1 MQQDRHHTDMVA
13 ARRIVVLTG
22 AGISAESGIRTFR
35 ASDGLWEDHKVED
48 VATPE
53 GFAANPVAVHQF
65 YNDRR
70 RLLLNAS
77 IRPNPAHTALA
88 RLEHSVIDLPGHD
101 FLLITQNI
109 DNLHERAGSR
119 ALVHMHGELLKMR
132 CEQSGLSFDIRED
145 LMLDTCCRC
154 CREPGNLRPDVVW
167 FGEIPLSM
175 AKITKALTQCDLFIA
190 IGTSGNVYP
199 AAGFFELAREHGAHT
214 VELNLESTNADFDEH
229 ICGPAS
235 TVVPDYVERLLSS
248 AN

>member
-1 MQQDRHHTDMVA
+1 MA
-13 ARRIVVLTG
+13 APRRIVVLTG
-22 AGISAESGIRTFR
+22 AGISAESGIQTFR
-35 ASDGLWEDHKVED
+35 TSDGLWENHRIED

-70 RLLLNAS
+70 RLLLGDA
-77 IRPNPAHTALA
+77 IRPNPAHSALA
-88 RLEHSVIDLPGHD
+88 RLEHSLIDLPEHD
-101 FLLITQNI
+101 FLLVTQNI

-132 CEQSGLSFDIRED
+132 CEQSGLTFDLRED
-145 LMLDTCCRC
+145 LTLDTCCRC
-154 CREPGNLRPDVVW
+154 CRAPGNLRPHVVW
-167 FGEIPLSM
+167 FGEIPLAMTQISN
-175 AKITKALTQCDLFIA
+175 ALERCDLFVA

-214 VELNLESTNADFDEH
+214 VELNLASTNADFDEH

-235 TVVPDYVERLLSS
+235 TVVPAFVDTLLRC
-248 AN
+248 AG

>member
-1 MQQDRHHTDMVA
+1 MVA

-35 ASDGLWEDHKVED
+35 ASDGLWEDHRIED

-70 RLLLNAS
+70 RLLLSDA

-88 RLEHSVIDLPGHD
+88 RLEHSIVDLPEHE

-132 CEQSGLSFDIRED
+132 CEQSGLSFDLRED
-145 LMLDTCCRC
+145 LSLDTCCRC

-167 FGEIPLSM
+167 FGEIPLAMPRIS
-175 AKITKALTQCDLFIA
+175 KALENCDLFIA

-199 AAGFFELAREHGAHT
+199 AAGFYELAKQHGART
-214 VELNLESTNADFDEH
+214 IELNLAATHSDFDEQMP
-229 ICGPAS
+229 GTAS
-235 TVVPDYVERLLSS
+235 VTVPELVDRLLG
-248 AN
+248 AHR

>member
-1 MQQDRHHTDMVA
+1 MA
-13 ARRIVVLTG
+13 APRRIVVLTG
-22 AGISAESGIRTFR
+22 AGISAESGIQTFR
-35 ASDGLWEDHKVED
+35 ASDGLWENHRIED

-53 GFAANPVAVHQF
+53 GFAANPIAVHQF

-70 RLLLNAS
+70 RRLLDSA

-88 RLEHSVIDLPGHD
+88 RLEHSIIDLPEHD

-132 CEQSGLSFDIRED
+132 CEQSGLTFDLRED
-145 LMLDTCCRC
+145 LNLDTCCRC
-154 CREPGNLRPDVVW
+154 CRVPGNLRPHVVW
-167 FGEIPLSM
+167 FGEIPLAM
-175 AKITKALTQCDLFIA
+175 AQITRALEQTDLFIA

-199 AAGFFELAREHGAHT
+199 AAGFFELARDNGART
-214 VELNLESTNADFDEH
+214 VELNLESTNAAFDEH

-235 TVVPDYVERLLSS
+235 AVVPAFVDSLIRS
-248 AN
+248 AG